1 MSQLT
6 FFISQLNHQIYNI
19 SKLVCSVC
27 GVFEE
32 LVICKKKKK
41 IGSYYYHVIT
51 SEKYNFEG
59 NVLFFISRK
68 TIY

>member
-32 LVICKKKKK
+32 LVICKKEKKK
-41 IGSYYYHVIT
+41 KNRVILLPC
-51 SEKYNFEG
+51 N
-59 NVLFFISRK
+59 NIRK
-68 TIY
+68 IQF

>member
-32 LVICKKKKK
+32 LVICKKEKKK
-41 IGSYYYHVIT
+41 KKSGHIIT
-51 SEKYNFEG
+51 M
-59 NVLFFISRK
+59 
-68 TIY
+68 